1 MGKKKHRLTQ
11 SQING
16 ISWIAIALAI
26 SLALYF
32 FSRTIDS
39 QPANA
44 DIQESEN
51 QIRLENFE
59 DSIYHSRRPNRTF
72 LRNTIQNQHHKSIK
86 TDSLYTSE
94 PPAPV
99 RKPLMVELNSADS
112 TTLQLLHGIGP
123 AFARRIVRYRE
134 KLGGFSNK
142 EQLLEVYGSS
152 NIRIRHT
159 TLHATSSTSVRTASH
174 SPVPTTSVPSRPAPT
189 PCSPGSSPTSTSACR
204 VRRGTTN
211 EKGNHLGCLL

>member
-1 MGKKKHRLTQ
+1 MLFCLESVCKDTNIFKTDKIFLHHGQEKTQ
-11 SQING
+11 
-16 ISWIAIALAI
+16 AD
-26 SLALYF
+26 
-32 FSRTIDS
+32 TIPN
-39 QPANA
+39 QRNLLPANA

-112 TTLQLLHGIGP
+112 TTLQLLHGTAVLIAAEHPGQG
-123 AFARRIVRYRE
+123 E
-134 KLGGFSNK
+134 N
-142 EQLLEVYGSS
+142 EQ
-152 NIRIRHT
+152 
-159 TLHATSSTSVRTASH
+159 
-174 SPVPTTSVPSRPAPT
+174 
-189 PCSPGSSPTSTSACR
+189 
-204 VRRGTTN
+204 
-211 EKGNHLGCLL
+211 